1 MNVLGVTYLGS
12 SNGAAALIK
21 DGELVAFSEEERH
34 IRKKHASS
42 KWCNYFPKNA
52 IYYCLEKGGVSP
64 HEIDEIGIGFSHL
77 SQTLNFYQN
86 DEFVKAMLR
95 KKATAFP
102 TSQASDRT
110 SGKRLTF
117 NGNQV
122 FLGDDEK
129 WLEECFKT
137 LGAWA
142 INDNL
147 MYKYLDEYLP
157 GTDIYPKVKWYSH
170 HDCHAA
176 SSIVPSNFKE
186 TNFMSFDGEGGHNA
200 GVLGFFDGETA
211 KIFDTIHPY
220 NSLGAFYS
228 SVTETLG
235 FTRHSGEGKTMG
247 LASYGKV
254 DITSLPKFTT
264 SNNKLNLPRVSG
276 PIYNAWRD
284 EKWEETESCRENPLS
299 DEATTL
305 AATAQHYFEE
315 FIIEHARKLHSMT
328 DSKNFALAGGSFLN
342 CTGNGKLLE
351 QDFVDQIFVQPASHD
366 SGSALGAAILCY
378 KEKMKTYPKVDFT
391 TAYWGSEFSE
401 PEVEKCLI
409 ENGVEYSC
417 IDPAYR
423 LADLLHQDLV
433 VGYFAGRAEVG
444 PRALC
449 HRSIL
454 ANPTK
459 KENLDR
465 VNNIKG
471 REFWRPLAPTIAEEY
486 FHEIVNAKQ
495 LSPFMLIAAQVKE
508 AWKEKIPAVVHVD
521 GSCRPQSINA
531 QQNPVIHNALLNF
544 KKFSGAPVFLNTSFN
559 LNGEPLVDSPM
570 DALNTFLNSD
580 LDALIMENFLIKKQ

>member
-1 MNVLGVTYLGS
+1 
-12 SNGAAALIK
+12 
-21 DGELVAFSEEERH
+21 
-34 IRKKHASS
+34 
-42 KWCNYFPKNA
+42 
-52 IYYCLEKGGVSP
+52 
-64 HEIDEIGIGFSHL
+64 
-77 SQTLNFYQN
+77 
-86 DEFVKAMLR
+86 
-95 KKATAFP
+95 
-102 TSQASDRT
+102 
-110 SGKRLTF
+110 
-117 NGNQV
+117 
-122 FLGDDEK
+122 
-129 WLEECFKT
+129 
-137 LGAWA
+137 
-142 INDNL
+142 
-147 MYKYLDEYLP
+147 
-157 GTDIYPKVKWYSH
+157 
-170 HDCHAA
+170 
-176 SSIVPSNFKE
+176 
-186 TNFMSFDGEGGHNA
+186 
-200 GVLGFFDGETA
+200 
-211 KIFDTIHPY
+211 
-220 NSLGAFYS
+220 
-228 SVTETLG
+228 
-235 FTRHSGEGKTMG
+235 
-247 LASYGKV
+247 
-254 DITSLPKFTT
+254 
-264 SNNKLNLPRVSG
+264 
-276 PIYNAWRD
+276 
-284 EKWEETESCRENPLS
+284 
-299 DEATTL
+299 
-305 AATAQHYFEE
+305 
-315 FIIEHARKLHSMT
+315 
-328 DSKNFALAGGSFLN
+328 
-342 CTGNGKLLE
+342 
-351 QDFVDQIFVQPASHD
+351 
-366 SGSALGAAILCY
+366 
-378 KEKMKTYPKVDFT
+378 MKTYPKVDFT